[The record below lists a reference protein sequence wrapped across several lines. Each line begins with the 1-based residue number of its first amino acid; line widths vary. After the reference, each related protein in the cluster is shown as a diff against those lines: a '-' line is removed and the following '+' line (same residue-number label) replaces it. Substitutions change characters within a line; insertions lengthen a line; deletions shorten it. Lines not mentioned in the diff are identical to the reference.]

1 MDRKK
6 YCAANWK
13 MNKTP
18 HDSVEYILEFQ
29 KKALDNHKVQIVIC
43 PPAVSLTA
51 MISEI
56 HRNTIELGGQNMHF
70 ENNGAFTGEISADM
84 LVSSGAKWV
93 ILGHSERR
101 HVFGESDEMINQK
114 IKQALQ
120 SNLKPIFCV
129 GEKIEDRESGNTGQ
143 VLAAQ
148 LTLGLKDISEND
160 FQNIVIA
167 YEPVWAIGTG
177 LTATSTQVDDAHS
190 VIRELLSKQGY
201 ESESTS
207 ILYGGSVKSDN
218 AGELNSINGVDG
230 FLIGGAALNVEEY
243 YKIYQSF

>member
-1 MDRKK
+1 MNRNK

-18 HDSVEYILEFQ
+18 HESVEFILDFQ
-29 KKALDNHKVQIVIC
+29 KKALDNQKVQIVIC
-43 PPAVSLTA
+43 PPAVSLIA
-51 MISEI
+51 MVAET

-70 ENNGAFTGEISADM
+70 ENNGAYTGEISAEM
-84 LVSSGAKWV
+84 LTSSGAKWV

-101 HVFGESDEMINQK
+101 HVFGESDDMINLK
-114 IKQALQ
+114 IKQALKTE
-120 SNLKPIFCV
+120 LKPIFCV
-129 GEKIEDRESGNTGQ
+129 GEKIEDRESGNTDQ
-143 VLAAQ
+143 ILSTQ
-148 LTLGLKDISEND
+148 LTLGLKGISKID

-177 LTATSTQVDDAHS
+177 LTATTEQVNEAHS

-201 ESESTS
+201 ESESVS
-207 ILYGGSVKSDN
+207 ILYGGSVKSSN
-218 AGELNSINGVDG
+218 ASELISIDGVDG